1 MVGPNNNGIAKP
13 AKPVFVVGSPRS
25 GTSILTW
32 CLGHHPNLF
41 PVPESSWMG
50 DFSLNVA
57 IAYQIGAARGEYSIL
72 SAMDIP
78 NDEFFAAFGRT
89 INGLI
94 MHHREDLEQKREAK
108 CVELQLDRRW
118 LEASSSAAGPKTRW
132 VDGTPEYSLHICG
145 LRKLFPDALF
155 VHVVRDA
162 LAVVR
167 SMVNFHRA
175 TGIQLVRDVEE
186 AYHYWTRTVKAC
198 LMAERA
204 YGPAVVHRVH
214 YADLID
220 NRESTVRSLLKF
232 LQEPYSDRCLA
243 PLDIR
248 INSSSVPLDFQIS
261 EAVINPEIA
270 TEARLVS
277 DEIQRSA
284 QPAEPSSAAAD
295 AIEAAFRGRIAAV
308 VNRGNAHRSNP
319 PVAEGLHN
327 SAVGSDPAT
336 EAATPVTGPSMDI
349 SSLQP

>member
-1 MVGPNNNGIAKP
+1 
-13 AKPVFVVGSPRS
+13 
-25 GTSILTW
+25 
-32 CLGHHPNLF
+32 
-41 PVPESSWMG
+41 MG

-57 IAYQIGAARGEYSIL
+57 VAYQIGAARGEYSIL
-72 SAMDIP
+72 SGMDIP

-94 MHHREDLEQKREAK
+94 MRHREDLEQKREAK
-108 CVELQLDRRW
+108 CIELNLDRSW
-118 LEASSSAAGPKTRW
+118 LEASSAAAGPKRRW

-162 LAVVR
+162 MAVVR

-186 AYHYWTRTVKAC
+186 AYHYWTRTVNAC

-204 YGPAVVHRVH
+204 YGPVVVHRVH

-220 NRESTVRSLLKF
+220 NRESTLRSLLEF

-277 DEIQRSA
+277 DEIHRSA
-284 QPAEPSSAAAD
+284 QPTDPSSAAAD
-295 AIEAAFRGRIAAV
+295 AMEAAFQKRVAAV
-308 VNRGNAHRSNP
+308 LNRGNARGSTP
-319 PVAEGLHN
+319 SLAEELHK
-327 SAVGSDPAT
+327 SAAGSDSAT
-336 EAATPVTGPSMDI
+336 EAVTPVTSPSMDK
-349 SSLQP
+349 SSLRP